1 MNIVGLFYF
10 IHVAIEIRNVFKF
23 ISVLKKILGGILLR
37 LCKQSTLFS
46 LNILGVYGIIKTYFG
61 KIGFFGH
68 DRYFCIR
75 NKNSFVKR

>member
-1 MNIVGLFYF
+1 MHGLFYF

-23 ISVLKKILGGILLR
+23 IPVLKKILGGILLR

-61 KIGFFGH
+61 KIGFLVMTDIFVFG
-68 DRYFCIR
+68 I
-75 NKNSFVKR
+75 KILS